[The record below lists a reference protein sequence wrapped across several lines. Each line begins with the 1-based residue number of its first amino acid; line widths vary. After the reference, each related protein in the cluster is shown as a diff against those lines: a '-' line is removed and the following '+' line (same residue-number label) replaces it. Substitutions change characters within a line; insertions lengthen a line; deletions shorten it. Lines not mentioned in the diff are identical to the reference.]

1 MMMRTTTIRFINH
14 RDKTLVMKQHPE
26 YDNLLQ
32 FENLNKHGSVEHF
45 ITTRNGGVS
54 NGEFSTF
61 NLGNFS
67 DDNPID
73 IHENREI
80 LSRMWYMDIVDFIV
94 PHQTHS
100 SNVLVIDEDFQSM
113 APSDKIDALYGV
125 DATITHLK
133 NIFLCATTADC
144 VPILLLDTKKDVIA
158 AVHAGWR
165 GIVDNIIENTVR
177 KMNEIYQSDNS
188 DIVAAIGPS
197 ISMKHYEIGTDVVA
211 KLKGAGLELNGASF
225 FNGKNNKLHINLKQI
240 AHDKLVNLGILSEK
254 IEKTDLCTFE
264 NTELFFSA
272 RRQSIHCG
280 RMLSGIKLI
289 D

>member
-1 MMMRTTTIRFINH
+1 
-14 RDKTLVMKQHPE
+14 MKQHPE

-32 FENLNKHGSVEHF
+32 FENLIKQGSVEHF
-45 ITTRNGGVS
+45 FTTRNGGVS
-54 NGEFSTF
+54 KGEFSTF

-73 IHENREI
+73 IYENREI
-80 LSRMWYMDIVDFIV
+80 LSRIWYMDIEDFIV

-100 SNVLVIDEDFQSM
+100 SNVLVIDEDFQSFD
-113 APSDKIDALYGV
+113 PSDKIDALYGI

-133 NIFLCATTADC
+133 NIFLCATTADF
-144 VPILLLDTKKDVIA
+144 VPILLFDTKKDVISA
-158 AVHAGWR
+158 IHAGWK
-165 GIVDNIIENTVR
+165 GIIDQIIDNTIYKMKEN
-177 KMNEIYQSDNS
+177 YQSYPS

-197 ISMKHYEIGTDVVA
+197 ISLKHYEIGADVVA
-211 KLKGAGLELNGASF
+211 KFKGTGIELKDASF
-225 FNGKNNKLHINLKQI
+225 YNEKTNKLHINLKQI
-240 AHDKLVNLGILSEK
+240 VRDKLVNLGIPAEK
-254 IEKTDLCTFE
+254 IKTTNLCTYE
-264 NTELFFSA
+264 NAELFFSA